1 MSDND
6 DNTKFEIT
14 NTNLCI
20 PIVTLSAEDNVKLT
34 KQLNE
39 GFKRSVY
46 WNQYKTDIKSRDL
59 DDSKPLRI
67 FLDPSFQ

>member
-14 NTNLCI
+14 NTNLYI

-46 WNQYKTDIKSRDL
+46 WNQYKTEIKSRDL
-59 DDSKPLRI
+59 DDNKPL
-67 FLDPSFQ
+67 